1 MRNNGLVGHLEL
13 LLPAIHVLVSDFN
26 GHWHRLPLDLFTCVS
41 IFNTIF
47 LYWKQ
52 CTYYLHVFSTISIR
66 FYIFRSTMQGKTSH
80 KFFDP
85 NENFIMRLYYQKDV
99 LTFMCFC
106 NEMFYSGLYLL
117 NFTTGPTCEFIS
129 HVLYN
134 NFKVF
139 CWRLWPRLYTFYCRF
154 LVLSNQ
160 LFASKENNMNFT
172 FSFQSLAS
180 LCSKF

>member
-1 MRNNGLVGHLEL
+1 MLDQLTDRCGTMGLLVTLSYFYPRYMFWFQISMVIDIACHWIYLHALVYSILFFL
-13 LLPAIHVLVSDFN
+13 LKTMYE
-26 GHWHRLPLDLFTCVS
+26 LFTC
-41 IFNTIF
+41 
-47 LYWKQ
+47 
-52 CTYYLHVFSTISIR
+52 FSTISIH
-66 FYIFRSTMQGKTSH
+66 FHIFRSTMQGKTSH

-139 CWRLWPRLYTFYCRF
+139 YWRLWPRLYSFWGRF
-154 LVLSNQ
+154 LVLSN
-160 LFASKENNMNFT
+160 
-172 FSFQSLAS
+172 
-180 LCSKF
+180 